1 MGISRS
7 GVCTFSFMSSFYI
20 YFLLY
25 HLSMCWFFPGRAAAL
40 FQLSTAHSRRLEW
53 FADSVWQL
61 VRFFIN
67 EHEPQRTG
75 QSGGAATRRGT
86 HALHPSVA
94 GFVLIYGREGIGSG
108 REYKGVGC
116 SQWSDEYFLSGLWD
130 GSARLGSIRFCFI
143 SLRFRFWGPSD
154 APPAALMKII
164 YYAMPFN

>member
-1 MGISRS
+1 MEISCS

-25 HLSMCWFFPGRAAAL
+25 HLSMCWFFPGWPAAL

-67 EHEPQRTG
+67 EHEPQRTD
-75 QSGGAATRRGT
+75 QSGGDATRRGT
-86 HALHPSVA
+86 HALHPSMA

-108 REYKGVGC
+108 REHKGVGC
-116 SQWSDEYFLSGLWD
+116 SQWSDEYFFCQGSGTVQ
-130 GSARLGSIRFCFI
+130 LGSVRFG
-143 SLRFRFWGPSD
+143 SDSFRFGFGFGV
-154 APPAALMKII
+154 PAML
-164 YYAMPFN
+164 PQQP